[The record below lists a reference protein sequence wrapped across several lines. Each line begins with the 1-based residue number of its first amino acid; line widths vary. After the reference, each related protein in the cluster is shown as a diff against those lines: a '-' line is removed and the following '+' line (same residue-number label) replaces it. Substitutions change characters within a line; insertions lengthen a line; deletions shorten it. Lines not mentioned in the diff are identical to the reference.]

1 MKIKKISTIVVDIPL
16 TRPHV
21 MSLMT
26 VKEVNYLFVRIEG
39 ENGAVG
45 WGETSILGGPT
56 WSEESVESCAA
67 VVNKYV
73 GPYLIGRDFERIEEL
88 RHFMETLVRGNHFAL
103 AAVELALWDLL
114 GKTRGLPVYDLLG
127 GKCRDKVPMS
137 WSLAAGSIEADLKEA
152 EEMWAKGNFI
162 FKFKTGLK
170 RVDEDA
176 ERIRV
181 IREAFPE
188 AWLRADA
195 NQGWNRAQA
204 LRACALFEPY
214 NLDFIE
220 QPVPNTDMESLE
232 YINKHSNVPIM
243 ADESL
248 ESIQAAS
255 QLVKRDAVGV
265 FGIKLSKAGGLLGGK
280 RLAAIAEGAG
290 FPCYVGS
297 MFETPLCNAAHL
309 HFCCST
315 PQVVLGC
322 ELFGPML
329 LADQVTEEMT
339 GFDKGY
345 VLLDSDKPGFG
356 ITMNETKL
364 KKYARGG
371 FFDITD

>member
-1 MKIKKISTIVVDIPL
+1 MIIKKISTVVADIPL

-26 VKEVNYLFVRIEG
+26 VSEVNYLFVRIEG
-39 ENGAVG
+39 DNGAVG
-45 WGETSILGGPT
+45 WGETSFLGGPT
-56 WSEESVESCAA
+56 WSEESVESAAA
-67 VVNKYV
+67 VVERYV
-73 GPYLIGRDFERIEEL
+73 GPYLIGKSFANIEEI
-88 RHFMETLVRGNHFAL
+88 RHFMETLIRGNHFAL

-114 GKTRGLPVYDLLG
+114 GKSLNLPVYQLLG
-127 GKCRDKVPMS
+127 GMVRDKVPMS

-152 EEMWAKGNFI
+152 EEMTAKGNFI

-170 RVDEDA
+170 SVEEDA
-176 ERIRV
+176 ERIKCVRA
-181 IREAFPE
+181 AFPK
-188 AWLRADA
+188 ASLRADA
-195 NQGWNRAQA
+195 NQGWDRAKG
-204 LRACALFEPY
+204 LRACTLFEPY

-220 QPVPNTDMESLE
+220 QPVPKTDMDSLE

-248 ESIQAAS
+248 ESIQAAT
-255 QLVKRDAVGV
+255 QLVKREAVGV
-265 FGIKLSKAGGLLGGK
+265 FGIKLSKAGGLLGAK

-315 PQVVLGC
+315 PQVTLGC

-329 LADQVTEEMT
+329 LQDQVTEEMT
-339 GFDKGY
+339 GFENGY
-345 VLLDSDKPGFG
+345 VLLDKDKPGFG

-364 KKYARGG
+364 KKYSRNG
-371 FFDITD
+371 FVNVGV

>member
-1 MKIKKISTIVVDIPL
+1 MKIKKISSIVVDIPL

-21 MSLMT
+21 MSLVT
-26 VKEVNYLFVRIEG
+26 VKDVNYLFVRIEG

-45 WGETSILGGPT
+45 WGETSFLGGPT
-56 WSEESVESCAA
+56 WSEESVESAAA

-73 GPYLIGRDFERIEEL
+73 GPLLIGKDFEQIESL

-103 AAVELALWDLL
+103 AAIELALWDLL
-114 GKTRGLPVYDLLG
+114 GQTRGLPVYDLLG
-127 GKCRDKVPMS
+127 GLCRDRVPMS
-137 WSLAAGSIEADLKEA
+137 WSLAAGSIEADLREA
-152 EEMWAKGNFI
+152 EEMSAKGNFV

-170 RVDEDA
+170 TPEEDA
-176 ERIRV
+176 QRIKAV
-181 IREAFPE
+181 REAFPQ
-188 AWLRADA
+188 AQLRADA
-195 NQGWNRAQA
+195 NQGWDRAAA
-204 LRACALFEPY
+204 LRACRLFEPY
-214 NLDFIE
+214 RLDFIE
-220 QPVPNTDMESLE
+220 QPVPKTDIDSLE
-232 YINKHSNVPIM
+232 YINKHSNTPIM

-248 ESIQAAS
+248 ESIQAAT

-280 RLAAIAEGAG
+280 RLAGIAEGAC

-329 LADQVTEEMT
+329 LADQVTNEMT
-339 GFDKGY
+339 AFQDGH
-345 VLLDSDKPGFG
+345 VLLERGKPGFG
-356 ITMNETKL
+356 ITMNEQKL
-364 KKYARGG
+364 KQYARGP
-371 FFDITD
+371 FADIT